1 MAIGRP
7 VSLTS
12 NVASKTISVTATAS
26 QTLFTVTGGYR
37 INQVAVFRNGVRLAD
52 GSDYT
57 ARDGATVTLLSAA
70 TVGDV
75 LEFQIFD
82 DFRVADAIVNA
93 SAEQTISGNLT
104 VTGSIT
110 GLTSVTGAMVG
121 ISSAGTVVGAAKT
134 LNFIGAG
141 NTFAMD
147 GDTVNISIAGG
158 GGGSGGGLGTA
169 ITYEDDT
176 ASPFSFIDR
185 FAHVTENL
193 MLDTTKA
200 GESESIIVSVS
211 PNIEVVA
218 GAAVT
223 VGAGKTMIIDVLQI
237 GDL

>member
-37 INQVAVFRNGVRLAD
+37 INQVAVFRNGSRLVD
-52 GSDYT
+52 GSDFT

-70 TVGDV
+70 SSGDV

-82 DFRVADAIVNA
+82 DFRVADAIINA

-104 VTGSIT
+104 VTGTIT
-110 GLTSVTGAMVG
+110 GTTVTGAAVG
-121 ISSAGTVVGAAKT
+121 IQSAGTVVGAAKT
-134 LNFIGAG
+134 LNFIGTG
-141 NTFAMD
+141 NTFAMN
-147 GDTVNISIAGG
+147 GGTVDISIAGG
-158 GGGSGGGLGTA
+158 GGGGGLGTA
-169 ITYEDDT
+169 INYSDNTT
-176 ASPFSFIDR
+176 SPFSFIDKD
-185 FAHVTENL
+185 AQVTEDL
-193 MLDTTKA
+193 LLDVTVA
-200 GESESIIVSVS
+200 GKSNSYIVSVI
-211 PNIEVVA
+211 PNVTVNS
-218 GAAVT
+218 GVAVT

>member
-70 TVGDV
+70 AAGDV

-82 DFRVADAIVNA
+82 DFRVADAIVSAN
-93 SAEQTISGNLT
+93 AEQTINGNLT

-110 GLTSVTGAMVG
+110 GVTSVTGAMVG
-121 ISSAGTVVGAAKT
+121 IQSAGTLVGAAKT
-134 LNFIGAG
+134 LNFVGTG
-141 NTFAMD
+141 NTFAVN
-147 GDTVNISIAGG
+147 GDTIDISISGG
-158 GGGSGGGLGTA
+158 GGGGLGTA
-169 ITYEDDT
+169 INYTDGT
-176 ASPFSFIDR
+176 TSPFSYIDR
-185 FAHVTENL
+185 STEVTENL
-193 MLDTTKA
+193 LLDTTKA
-200 GESESIIVSVS
+200 GEGESIIVSVI
-211 PNIEVVA
+211 PNIEINS
-218 GAAVT
+218 GIAVT

>member
-37 INQVAVFRNGVRLAD
+37 INQLGVFRNGVRLVD

-70 TVGDV
+70 DAGDT

-82 DFRVADAIVNA
+82 DFRVADAIINA
-93 SAEQTISGNLT
+93 AADQTINGNLT

-110 GLTSVTGAMVG
+110 GLTSVTGAMIG
-121 ISSAGTVVGAAKT
+121 ISSAGTTVGVAKT
-134 LNFIGAG
+134 LNFIGTG
-141 NTFAMD
+141 NTFAMN
-147 GDTVNISIAGG
+147 GETVDISIAGG
-158 GGGSGGGLGTA
+158 GGGGGLGTA
-169 ITYEDDT
+169 INYSDNT

-185 FAHVTENL
+185 TSTVTEDML
-193 MLDTTKA
+193 LDTSSA
-200 GESESIIVSVS
+200 GASESIIVSVS
-211 PNIEVVA
+211 PNIEVNTGV
-218 GAAVT
+218 AVT

>member
-12 NVASKTISVTATAS
+12 NVASKSISVTATAS

-70 TVGDV
+70 AAGDV

-82 DFRVADAIVNA
+82 DFRVADAIVSAN
-93 SAEQTISGNLT
+93 AEQTINGNLT

-110 GLTSVTGAMVG
+110 GVTSVTGAMVG
-121 ISSAGTVVGAAKT
+121 IQSAGTLVGAAKT
-134 LNFIGAG
+134 LNFVGTG
-141 NTFAMD
+141 NTFA
-147 GDTVNISIAGG
+147 VNGETIDISISGG
-158 GGGSGGGLGTA
+158 GGGGLGTA
-169 ITYEDDT
+169 INYTDGT
-176 ASPFSFIDR
+176 TSPFSYIDR
-185 FAHVTENL
+185 STEVTENL
-193 MLDTTKA
+193 LLDTTKA
-200 GESESIIVSVS
+200 GEAESIIVSVI
-211 PNIEVVA
+211 PNIEINS
-218 GAAVT
+218 GIAVT